1 MNDRRKFL
9 RIFFVLVLFGTMSL
23 LALLSRSTLSDIRAV
38 EIVQLIGSGMCFGA
52 AIMALGA
59 YLMERKGEQER

>member
-38 EIVQLIGSGMCFGA
+38 EIVHLIGSGMCFGA

-59 YLMERKGEQER
+59 YLMGRKGEQER